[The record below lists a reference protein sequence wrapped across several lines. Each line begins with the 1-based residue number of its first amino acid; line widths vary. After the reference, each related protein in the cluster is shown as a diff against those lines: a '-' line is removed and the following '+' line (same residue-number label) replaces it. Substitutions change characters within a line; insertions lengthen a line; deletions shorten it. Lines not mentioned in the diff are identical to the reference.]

1 MSLTYSGPSSDD
13 TISPEV
19 AHFVRQFE
27 ADWRSATGCRPDP
40 LSYLPS
46 DPGQRPGALLALLR
60 ADLVLRWR
68 AQERCPLESYL
79 SRFPELDAE
88 SQVALLYEEFSLRE
102 EAGESPQ
109 FAEYQARFPDI
120 ADSFRDVIEIH
131 DLLGPARSMAAPG
144 ACRNGT
150 AFPEV
155 GQTIAGFRLVE
166 ELGRGAFARVY
177 LAEEQ
182 HLADRPVALKVT
194 RTGSREPQTLAR
206 LQHTHIVPVY
216 SYRTDPAS
224 GLHLLCMPYLGRVT
238 LLQILNHPELAA
250 ARSGADLL
258 SLLDRLQPEGSA
270 LAERDP
276 SCVALVRRTYSQAIA
291 WWGARLAEAMQHAH
305 DRQVLHRDVKPSNVL
320 VGTDGLPML
329 LDFNLAQDPVLPTS
343 DGEHAGVRGTL
354 AYMAPEQLESL
365 ADGLPIQVDARSD
378 LYAFGVVLFEC
389 MVRGSRSFALPSDS
403 LTMTEGLL
411 RTAELR
417 RTGIPRL
424 RATHRDVP
432 HALEAVIRRCLAPS
446 PADRYESAAQLAA
459 DLQAV
464 ADGGPLRFAREPI
477 SSRSVRWLIRN
488 RRRLAVAA
496 PLILAARNGRC
507 TRSGAPSSPRFA
519 AKPKSGIGSSLHGD
533 PPPKGSSS
541 MPRTSSASPF
551 GSLKTTLGC
560 EIW

>member
-27 ADWRSATGCRPDP
+27 ADWLSSSGHRPVP
-40 LSYLPS
+40 ELYLPT
-46 DPGQRPGALLALLR
+46 DADGRPAALLALLR

-68 AQERCPLESYL
+68 AHERCPLESYL
-79 SRFPELDAE
+79 ARFPELDTE

-102 EAGESPQ
+102 EAGESPT

-120 ADSFRDVIEIH
+120 ALSFREVIEIH
-131 DLLGPARSMAAPG
+131 ELLGPARGIASLG
-144 ACRNGT
+144 GCRDGE
-150 AFPEV
+150 AFPKV

-177 LAEEQ
+177 LAQEQ
-182 HLADRPVALKVT
+182 HLADRPVALKVS

-206 LQHTHIVPVY
+206 LQHTHIVPLY
-216 SYRTDPAS
+216 SYRIDPAT

-258 SLLDRLQPEGSA
+258 HLLDRLKPKDSA
-270 LAERDP
+270 LSERDP
-276 SCVALVRRTYSQAIA
+276 SCVALLRRTYAEAIA

-305 DRQVLHRDVKPSNVL
+305 DRHVLHRDVKPSNVL

-329 LDFNLAQDPVLPTS
+329 LDFNLAQATVLPS
-343 DGEHAGVRGTL
+343 SEASHAGARGTL

-365 ADGLPIQVDARSD
+365 ADGLPVHVDARSD
-378 LYAFGVVLFEC
+378 IYAFGVVLFEC
-389 MVRGSRSFALPSDS
+389 MVRGTRSFALPAKS
-403 LTMTEGLL
+403 LTMSEGLL

-417 RTGIPRL
+417 RTCIPRL
-424 RATHRDVP
+424 RTTHRDVP
-432 HALEAVIRRCLAPS
+432 RALEAVIRRCLAPIPS
-446 PADRYESAAQLAA
+446 DRYESAAQLAA

-464 ADGGPLRFAREPI
+464 ADRAPLRFAREPI
-477 SSRSVRWLIRN
+477 SSRSFALAVSQSPSSRARRSAHSGAGRLLLFALGRPN
-488 RRRLAVAA
+488 RRGASRRRSQKPFRRRTAISRRGAVRARLE
-496 PLILAARNGRC
+496 PIRHGRPARR
-507 TRSGAPSSPRFA
+507 R
-519 AKPKSGIGSSLHGD
+519 
-533 PPPKGSSS
+533 
-541 MPRTSSASPF
+541 
-551 GSLKTTLGC
+551 
-560 EIW
+560 